1 MTDYNDGKIHGWNGG
16 PCPVHP
22 KTEVMFWTRESGA
35 ICGEN
40 NFNFGRPEDYNMDI
54 WEHARW
60 DSDIIAFQ
68 VITPYIEPVP
78 PRECWSFCS
87 MNFATEAAA
96 LDLRVRVAEDNP
108 GKGYEDMP
116 VTKWREVKE

>member
-22 KTEVMFWTRESGA
+22 KTVVRYWLRRGGISQAVAERLRWSVSESRS
-35 ICGEN
+35 C
-40 NFNFGRPEDYNMDI
+40 
-54 WEHARW
+54 
-60 DSDIIAFQ
+60 DIIAFK
-68 VITPYIEPVP
+68 VITPYIDPVP

-87 MNFATEAAA
+87 LNLATEAEA
-96 LDLRVRVAEDNP
+96 LDLRARAAEDNP

-116 VTKWREVKE
+116 ITRWREVKE

>member
-22 KTEVMFWTRESGA
+22 KTEVRVWWRDGGLGKPLVSEL
-35 ICGEN
+35 
-40 NFNFGRPEDYNMDI
+40 
-54 WEHARW
+54 RW
-60 DSDIIAFQ
+60 DHIDLGGDIIAFQ
-68 VITPYIEPVP
+68 VVTPYIDPVP

-87 MNFATEAAA
+87 LNFATEAAA

>member
-22 KTEVMFWTRESGA
+22 ETEVRYWLREDGPSHCCKA
-35 ICGEN
+35 SKLDWKHLLVS
-40 NFNFGRPEDYNMDI
+40 F
-54 WEHARW
+54 
-60 DSDIIAFQ
+60 DIIAFQ
-68 VITPYIEPVP
+68 VVEAYSDPVP

-87 MNFATEAAA
+87 LNFATEAAA

>member
-22 KTEVMFWTRESGA
+22 KTEVRYWTRYEDEGYF
-35 ICGEN
+35 EN
-40 NFNFGRPEDYNMDI
+40 RPEVQTMD
-54 WEHARW
+54 WEHTVWERN
-60 DSDIIAFQ
+60 IIAFQ
-68 VITPYIEPVP
+68 VITPYIDPVP

-87 MNFATEAAA
+87 LNFATEAAA